1 MSDIIV
7 HRFAERDTALVDA
20 QGRPLLDEIA
30 SVAKDDLFHGF
41 IGDRLLNPD
50 EVLASESRGKGL
62 AFYEQLERDCH
73 VSGVL
78 QKRKLA
84 VIGKE
89 WEVLPASEDA
99 RDQEIADFVRDVFK
113 SLGNQLRTDS
123 ASAPKSG
130 FDQARLDLLDAILK
144 GFSVAE
150 LLWSIRPDGRIG
162 LDELKG
168 RDPRRFVFDVEN
180 RLRLLALQSPVDGE
194 ELPARKFV
202 VLTFR
207 KKYDN
212 PYGAGLGQQ
221 LWWPVW
227 FKKHGIKFWAT
238 FMEKFGM
245 PTAVGKYP
253 PGTKKDAQDALLGA
267 LRALQQETAI
277 KIPVGMEIELLE
289 AQRAGSLNTY
299 GDFTAL
305 MNAEISKAVL
315 GETLTTEI
323 GKTGGAYAASQTHD
337 AIRTELV
344 KADADLLCEA
354 LNTQVIPPLVAYNY
368 AGVAKYPQCWIRCE
382 EEEDLGRLATRD
394 RTLAREIGLPIGKK
408 YFYDTY
414 GIPEPQGEDE
424 LVAPPRA
431 DASLATGQSSI
442 GPVDSYRLVEMQEAL
457 LRIEER
463 LPS

>member
-1 MSDIIV
+1 MPNMTITP
-7 HRFAERDTALVDA
+7 FAEKSALLDA
-20 QGRPLLDEIA
+20 QGHPIVDEIA
-30 SVAKDDLFHGF
+30 SVAKDELFRGF

-50 EVLASESRGKGL
+50 VVLSSESRGQGL
-62 AFYEQLERDCH
+62 AFYEPLERDCH

-89 WEVLPASEDA
+89 WEVLPASEDP
-99 RDQEIADFVRDVFK
+99 RDQEIADFVRTVFK
-113 SLGNQLRTDS
+113 TLGNQQRTDS
-123 ASAPKSG
+123 AAAPKSG
-130 FDQARLDLLDAILK
+130 FDQARLDLLDAIMK
-144 GFSVAE
+144 GFSVGE
-150 LLWSIRPDGRIG
+150 LLWAIRPDGRIG
-162 LDELKG
+162 IDELKG

-180 RLRLLALQSPVDGE
+180 RLRLLTLKSAVDGE

-253 PGTKKDAQDALLGA
+253 SGTQKAAQDALLGA

-277 KIPVGMEIELLE
+277 KIPEGMTIELLE
-289 AQRAGSLNTY
+289 AQRQGSLNTY

-323 GKTGGAYAASQTHD
+323 GQTGGAYAASNTHND
-337 AIRTELV
+337 VRTELV

-354 LNTQVIPPLVAYNY
+354 INTQVIPPLVAYNY
-368 AGVAKYPQCWIRCE
+368 AGVTAYPACWIRCE
-382 EEEDLGRLATRD
+382 EEEDLTQLATRD
-394 RTLAREIGLPIGKK
+394 RVLAKDLGLPIGRK

-414 GIPEPQGEDE
+414 GVPEPQGDE
-424 LVAPPRA
+424 ALVAPPTQQPSA
-431 DASLATGQSSI
+431 LGAQPPVGA
-442 GPVDSYRLVEMQEAL
+442 VDSYRLVEMQEAI
-457 LRIEER
+457 LRIEGR
-463 LPS
+463 LNAS